1 MSQEDLWKAIG
12 RSQADLGFSTQVR
25 TDLDRA
31 ISEAGYKLETHEIEQ
46 LKKSLGAAR
55 PEYLLESIPP
65 MSPPGAGPMPPD
77 FAKAV
82 WEEQRKFMQS
92 AMTNRAVLMKN
103 MMSMV
108 MQTFDNAGRTFRT
121 IAVMSWI
128 TFAVG
133 IGLFVVAAVLAL
145 STHAQVYSLLFGGL
159 GATSFVALFIKHPV
173 DRVQQ
178 AMANL
183 VQVQVVFI
191 SYFDQLG
198 WWEGLSNI
206 PKGNMPDPDH
216 IERASAGLQQRTTET
231 MELLQRIIER
241 TKAQTR
247 AKGRASKDQPAAHR
261 AEPHTPGAPAA

>member
-12 RSQADLGFSTQVR
+12 RGQ
-25 TDLDRA
+25 TDLAFSALVRSDPARA
-31 ISEAGYKLETHEIEQ
+31 ISESDLKLEPPELDQ
-46 LKKSLGAAR
+46 LKNFLGATR
-55 PEYLLESIPP
+55 PQNLLESMPP
-65 MSPPGAGPMPPD
+65 MAPGQGPMPPE
-77 FAKAV
+77 FAKAA
-82 WEEQRKFMQS
+82 WEEQRKFMQE
-92 AMTNRAVLMKN
+92 AMTNRVALMKN
-103 MMSMV
+103 MMGMV

-121 IAVMSWI
+121 IAIMSWI

-241 TKAQTR
+241 TKSQTR
-247 AKGRASKDQPAAHR
+247 SKGRAAKDQPPAHR
-261 AEPHTPGAPAA
+261 SEPHTPGAPAA